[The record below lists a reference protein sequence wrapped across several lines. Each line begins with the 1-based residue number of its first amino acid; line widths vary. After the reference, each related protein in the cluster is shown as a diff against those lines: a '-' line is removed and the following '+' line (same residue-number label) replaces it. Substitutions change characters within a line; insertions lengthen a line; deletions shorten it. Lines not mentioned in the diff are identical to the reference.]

1 MSGGYDEEI
10 ETPETVKQIMNDY
23 GVDEKTAVRIIA
35 DRNVF
40 ALKKFEKWRESYLK
54 LKGLAEK
61 ETEK

>member
-1 MSGGYDEEI
+1 MSGGYEGDIETREIVKEVMNNYNVDEE
-10 ETPETVKQIMNDY
+10 
-23 GVDEKTAVRIIA
+23 TAVRIIA